1 MPLCLSGEKVF
12 AGNAVKLDTGSRK
25 AKCATIDLVPAFCV
39 ENFGCRA
46 TQADGAALERQF
58 EERGLVRAS
67 AADADV
73 VILNTCTVTA
83 AADQDARAAIRRV
96 QRQNPNAKIVVTGC
110 YAQRAPEEIAAL
122 PGVTCV
128 VGNSHKH
135 QLAEITLA
143 NLIRTPA
150 ATQNRGINPELT
162 RRPDRESDFGW
173 RSASSAAIETAKS
186 AAASAAEV
194 SSFVPLASLASGSRE
209 PKAENRIFV
218 SDIFAHTELL
228 AAPVF
233 DVLGD
238 AHDSQRTR
246 PNLKVQDGCDNRCSF
261 CVIPYVRG
269 QSRSLPLP
277 QILREV
283 NALVEAGYREVVV
296 SGINLGRWGRDLARA
311 ASDLELPTF
320 GFESS
325 NTKAAFP
332 EAESRKPEGGLEDL
346 LRAILAETSVEKL
359 RISSVEPMDWTDE
372 LIALVAESPRIAKHA
387 HVPLQSGSDGVLR
400 RMHRKYR
407 PWHYREKIGKIR
419 AAMPSAA
426 IGADVMVGF
435 PAETDAEFEATRQL
449 IDDLPFTYLHVF
461 TYSARP
467 GTLAAEMANQVPVH
481 VARERSRILRD
492 LADEK
497 KLAFMRSFVGK
508 PLEAITL
515 RSCGAGTPFDKLRAG
530 SAREGSGTKDRQRVI
545 PEGLNAI
552 TEALT
557 DNYLKLHLKGHHEPN
572 RWLRAHVEQ
581 VEDGALVASRESP
594 RESAVS
600 AA

>member
-1 MPLCLSGEKVF
+1 M
-12 AGNAVKLDTGSRK
+12 DH
-25 AKCATIDLVPAFCV
+25 VPAFHV

-58 EERGLVRAS
+58 EERGLARAS

-73 VILNTCTVTA
+73 VVLNTCTVTA

-96 QRQNPNAKIVVTGC
+96 QRQNPHAKIVVTGC

-135 QLAEITLA
+135 QLAEIALP
-143 NLIRTPA
+143 NLIRSPA
-150 ATQNRGINPELT
+150 SAEN
-162 RRPDRESDFGW
+162 RRPDRKSDFGW
-173 RSASSAAIETAKS
+173 RSASSAAISIAKS
-186 AAASAAEV
+186 GPAPAPEV
-194 SSFVPLASLASGSRE
+194 SPRDHIGSFVPLASLASGSRNPE
-209 PKAENRIFV
+209 AESRIFV

-233 DVLGD
+233 DLGD

-296 SGINLGRWGRDLARA
+296 SGINLGRWGRDFAIIDQ
-311 ASDLELPTF
+311 ASAVSGNGQRPTTSDQRLSF
-320 GFESS
+320 
-325 NTKAAFP
+325 
-332 EAESRKPEGGLEDL
+332 EDL

-372 LIALVAESPRIAKHA
+372 LIALVAEWPRIAKHA
-387 HVPLQSGSDGVLR
+387 HVPLQSGSDAVLR

-407 PWHYREKIGKIR
+407 PWHYREKIEKIR

-435 PAETDAEFEATRQL
+435 PGETDAEFETTRRL

-467 GTLAAEMANQVPVH
+467 GTPAATMPNQVPVH
-481 VARERSRILRD
+481 MARERSRVLRD

-497 KLAFMRSFVGK
+497 KRAFMRSFVGTSI
-508 PLEAITL
+508 EAITL
-515 RSCGAGTPFDKLRAG
+515 RSCGAGTH
-530 SAREGSGTKDRQRVI
+530 AREGGGTDHCQREI
-545 PEGLNAI
+545 PGAVGAI

-572 RWLRAHVEQ
+572 RWLRTHVERA
-581 VEDGALVASRESP
+581 EDGVLVASRESSG
-594 RESAVS
+594 EAAKSAI
-600 AA
+600 